1 MTTKA
6 QPRGFSFCEANGFR
20 ALIFDW
26 DGVLLDSGQ
35 AYYLGYERVLEEAG
49 IATSP
54 REIYLREGEPTAQLL
69 AHMFEARCTP
79 VNHLRAVETLGL
91 APRQCLVMEN
101 APLLSRLRTAPDAQR
116 SRSVP
121 HCRRTIESRPAESA
135 ACSATCLP
143 RQNHGNH

>member
-1 MTTKA
+1 MTTNTE
-6 QPRGFSFCEANGFR
+6 FSFCEANGFLP
-20 ALIFDW
+20 LIFDW
-26 DGVLLDSGQ
+26 DGVLLDSGP
-35 AYYLGYERVLEEAG
+35 AYYVGYERVLGEAG

-101 APLLSRLRTAPDAQR
+101 APFAIEAAHGAGCPAIAICTTLPADDRKPAGGERRLLCNMFAK
-116 SRSVP
+116 
-121 HCRRTIESRPAESA
+121 AESW
-135 ACSATCLP
+135 
-143 RQNHGNH
+143 